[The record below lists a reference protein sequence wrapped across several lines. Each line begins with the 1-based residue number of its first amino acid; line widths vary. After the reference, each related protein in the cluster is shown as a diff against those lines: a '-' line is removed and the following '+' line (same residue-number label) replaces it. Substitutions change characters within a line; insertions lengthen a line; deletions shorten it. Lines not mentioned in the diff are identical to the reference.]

1 MQNDTVYLNGQYL
14 PMVDAKISVM
24 DRGFLF
30 GDGVYEVIPAYNG
43 HLFRPEEHL
52 RRLNNSLEGIRLPL
66 QRSNEEWLDILNPL
80 LNPEEPDQSVY
91 LQITRG
97 AAPKRDHAFPEN
109 VTPTVFAM
117 CTPIK
122 YFPGKDSG
130 IAAITVEDNR
140 WQFCHIKAITLLA
153 NILLRQH
160 AVDQGCAE
168 ALLVKNGYV
177 TEGAASN
184 VFAVIDGI
192 LVTPPKDHTILPG
205 ITRDVIVE
213 IARQENIAVAER
225 VIKQIELRTASEIW
239 FTSST
244 REILP
249 VVELDGRCVGGGE
262 PGPLFKRMNT
272 LFQQFKRRA

>member
-1 MQNDTVYLNGQYL
+1 MQDDIVYLNGQYL
-14 PMVDAKISVM
+14 PLAEAKISVL

-52 RRLNNSLEGIRLPL
+52 QRLNNSLEGIRLPL
-66 QRSNEEWLDILNPL
+66 PRSNAEWLEILNPL
-80 LNPEEPDQSVY
+80 LNPDEPDQSVY

-109 VTPTVFAM
+109 VVPTVFAM

-122 YFPGKDSG
+122 YFAGRDTGVK
-130 IAAITVEDNR
+130 AITVEDNR
-140 WQFCHIKAITLLA
+140 WQLCQIKAITLLA
-153 NILLRQH
+153 NVLLRQQ
-160 AVDQGCAE
+160 AVDRGCDE
-168 ALLVKNGYV
+168 ALLIKNGCV

-184 VFAVIDGI
+184 VFAVFGGV
-192 LVTPPKDHTILPG
+192 LTTPPKDNSILPG

-213 IARQENIAVAER
+213 IAEREKIPVAEQP
-225 VIKQIELRTASEIW
+225 IPLEALNTASEIW

-249 VVELDGRCVGGGE
+249 VIEVDGSIVGGGS
-262 PGPLFKRMNT
+262 PGPLFQRMNT
-272 LFQQFKRRA
+272 LFQQFKRSL